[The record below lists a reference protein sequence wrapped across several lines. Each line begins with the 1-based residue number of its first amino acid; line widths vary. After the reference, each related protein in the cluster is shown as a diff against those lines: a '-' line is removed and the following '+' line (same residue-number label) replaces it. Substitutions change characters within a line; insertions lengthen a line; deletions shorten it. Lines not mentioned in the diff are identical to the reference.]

1 VGGVLGKEFAV
12 NTALLIERILEDY
25 HDECLQ
31 ILNEEEIGEKELRS
45 VGFFFLIWNRKSV
58 RSGMGIISSCRI
70 WGLRGSSLTR
80 KCINMRRWRSKGF

>member
-45 VGFFFLIWNRKSV
+45 VGFFFSYIE
-58 RSGMGIISSCRI
+58 
-70 WGLRGSSLTR
+70 
-80 KCINMRRWRSKGF
+80 

>member
-1 VGGVLGKEFAV
+1 LVKILFSLGGAAGAVLGKEFSV

-45 VGFFFLIWNRKSV
+45 VRLFFFDKA
-58 RSGMGIISSCRI
+58 
-70 WGLRGSSLTR
+70 
-80 KCINMRRWRSKGF
+80 

>member
-31 ILNEEEIGEKELRS
+31 ILNEEA
-45 VGFFFLIWNRKSV
+45 
-58 RSGMGIISSCRI
+58 
-70 WGLRGSSLTR
+70 
-80 KCINMRRWRSKGF
+80 